1 MRLNEQS
8 FYESLDEMIEQSLG
22 GFGHVQLIQAILVSL
37 PLLFDAQQTFISV
50 FTDAVPTWHCTDD
63 TTCSSNLHICS
74 LSRSSWSWDGPSD
87 RTIVSEWS
95 LECASS
101 IITGLPSSSF
111 FMGCL
116 LGGFAFSTLGDS
128 WLGRKKLLFFSCL
141 AMSISAS
148 ATILS
153 ANIWIYS
160 LLRFVCGFFR
170 SSIMTTALVLLME
183 MVGKR
188 WRGQVGIIA
197 FFFFTLGLLSLP
209 AIAYTNRGSSWR
221 ILYFWTS
228 IPAIAYCTIVYF
240 FVCESPRWL
249 FLQRREVE
257 AMAVLK
263 KFGPVN
269 VDGFNSYLA
278 DIPLQEELTN
288 KLDKYASM
296 KDLFRR
302 RWALR
307 RLLAA
312 MALGFGVGMVYYGM
326 LLGVGN
332 LGINTYLSLTL
343 NGLLD
348 IPAYFL
354 TFLLIGRCKR
364 TTSMLTFSIASGVCS
379 IICGALSEHGGIQ
392 IGLELVAF
400 FSSCT
405 AFNVVLI
412 YVTELFPTS
421 VRNSATSMVR
431 QALIFGAVFSPLLTS
446 AGRKN
451 EFLCYGVYGFVILCC
466 GLFVAYLPETRGMV
480 LFDTL
485 DEQESHDN
493 TIVIVS

>member
-1 MRLNEQS
+1 MRLNQQT
-8 FYESLDEMIEQSLG
+8 FHESLDEMIEQSLG
-22 GFGHVQLIQAILVSL
+22 VFLGVLGLGMVLLIG
-37 PLLFDAQQTFISV
+37 
-50 FTDAVPTWHCTDD
+50 
-63 TTCSSNLHICS
+63 
-74 LSRSSWSWDGPSD
+74 RSSRNGALNVLVQS
-87 RTIVSEWS
+87 S
-95 LECASS
+95 LAY
-101 IITGLPSSSF
+101 LHRPSSWGAWWVGSPSPPSVTH
-111 FMGCL
+111 G
-116 LGGFAFSTLGDS
+116 
-128 WLGRKKLLFFSCL
+128 
-141 AMSISAS
+141 
-148 ATILS
+148 
-153 ANIWIYS
+153 
-160 LLRFVCGFFR
+160 
-170 SSIMTTALVLLME
+170 LV
-183 MVGKR
+183 
-188 WRGQVGIIA
+188 
-197 FFFFTLGLLSLP
+197 
-209 AIAYTNRGSSWR
+209 
-221 ILYFWTS
+221 
-228 IPAIAYCTIVYF
+228 
-240 FVCESPRWL
+240 SPRWL
-249 FLQRREVE
+249 FLQGREVE

-269 VDGFNSYLA
+269 VDGFNSYLV
-278 DIPLQEELTN
+278 DVPLQEELTN
-288 KLDKYASM
+288 KLDMYASM

-354 TFLLIGRCKR
+354 TFLLIERCKR

-379 IICGALSEHGGIQ
+379 IICGAASEHKGIQ

-451 EFLCYGVYGFVILCC
+451 EFLCYGVLGLVILCC
-466 GLFVAYLPETRGMV
+466 GLFVAYLPETRGMAM
-480 LFDTL
+480 FDTL

-493 TIVIVS
+493 TIFRLNIKEL